1 MESSEVQLI
10 VNAIASLNENVNTL
24 RADMNQNN
32 NMLRGEINTGIDA
45 LKGQLTEHE
54 KMDKEYWKQI
64 DIRQGQLFLLKGLTI
79 SSFGL
84 WVWEHFKDQ
93 FGLK

>member
-10 VNAIASLNENVNTL
+10 VNAIASLNENVNAL
-24 RADMNQNN
+24 RSDMNHNN
-32 NMLRGEINTGIDA
+32 NSLRGEINTGIGA
-45 LKGQLTEHE
+45 LKEQLTKHE
-54 KMDKEYWKQI
+54 ETDKEYWKQI

>member
-1 MESSEVQLI
+1 MESSEVSLI
-10 VNAIASLNENVNTL
+10 VNAVQTVNDNVTEI
-24 RADMNQNN
+24 RADMRVLRQDVNQK
-32 NMLRGEINTGIDA
+32 IDE
-45 LKGQLTEHE
+45 LKEQLKEHE
-54 KMDKEYWKQI
+54 KTDKEYWKQI
-64 DIRQGQLFLLKGLTI
+64 DVRQGQLFLLKGLTI

>member
-1 MESSEVQLI
+1 MESAEVQLI

-24 RADMNQNN
+24 RSDMNHNN
-32 NMLRGEINTGIDA
+32 NTLRGEINTGIDA
-45 LKGQLTEHE
+45 LKEQLMEHE
-54 KMDKEYWKQI
+54 KTDKEYWKQI
-64 DIRQGQLFLLKGLTI
+64 DVRQGQLFLLKGLTI

-84 WVWEHFKDQ
+84 CVWEHFKSQ